1 MSTMAFTRLRELV
14 VEGVESS
21 LTDRQMFW
29 KQALGKQP
37 LRGKELPARTVSGLG
52 TRKAG
57 RAPEE
62 EAGPRSGLVCWSG
75 GLGRACAICMA
86 RRRVSAGKLLVL
98 LPPRHRHCSVGRL
111 AVAEAP
117 GTPAAA
123 TAASAASAAA
133 GAAIPAAA
141 VPGGCYYRGCGGRR
155 RGRSLSAAE
164 RRTIEQKLRGRRPG
178 RGFSRGRSG
187 MGTGSH

>member
-86 RRRVSAGKLLVL
+86 RPRVTTGKLLF
-98 LPPRHRHCSVGRL
+98 LPPPSLRHSSVGRR
-111 AVAEAP
+111 
-117 GTPAAA
+117 
-123 TAASAASAAA
+123 AAA
-133 GAAIPAAA
+133 GAAASTAAA
-141 VPGGCYYRGCGGRR
+141 IAADADATARAAATSAAVSGGCY
-155 RGRSLSAAE
+155 
-164 RRTIEQKLRGRRPG
+164 
-178 RGFSRGRSG
+178 SRGWDGLSCIRSP
-187 MGTGSH
+187 TFAQP